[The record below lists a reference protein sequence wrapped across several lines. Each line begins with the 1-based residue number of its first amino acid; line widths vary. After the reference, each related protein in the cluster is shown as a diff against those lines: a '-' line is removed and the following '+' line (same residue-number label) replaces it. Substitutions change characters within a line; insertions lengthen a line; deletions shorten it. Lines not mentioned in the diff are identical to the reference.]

1 MFSYCSVDR
10 SGSGPRTT
18 HRLLLLFMTRF
29 FPSPSPI
36 RCLFSLFLFRRP
48 HPICHVFNQLDGY
61 AFIRLRPRAGYE
73 LDIPL
78 DGFIAIQLAGIVLQG
93 NLFVSFVLDIFQLLL
108 FSLLFFWSR
117 ESSRP
122 HLFPLFSAGSGS
134 NQSTHKACAASSSV
148 WKEKVVLVH

>member
-1 MFSYCSVDR
+1 
-10 SGSGPRTT
+10 
-18 HRLLLLFMTRF
+18 MTRF

-108 FSLLFFWSR
+108 FS
-117 ESSRP
+117 P
-122 HLFPLFSAGSGS
+122 PPLFLVSRV
-134 NQSTHKACAASSSV
+134 QPAASFSSLLRREWIKSINSQGLCRLIICMEGKGRARALNV
-148 WKEKVVLVH
+148 